1 VNAYISMGKPEKAM
15 DKVLKEIKKRPDDLE
30 LMADLSMIYK
40 VMGKKRDA
48 METAQKIIRSRPESP
63 VGYMTLAMIHQD
75 DKEFDK
81 AIEVLRKGSAL
92 KDINI
97 SMMLGNVYFLK
108 KDYKSAMDYYR
119 KVDAAKPGY
128 IPAIFQQGSLFQTMG
143 RKKDAIA
150 QYQKILRLSQNHVPT
165 LKNLAYLYAED
176 KKDAAMALQL
186 AARAYTFA
194 PGDGMVQDT
203 LGFVQLKNGK
213 THEGLTT
220 LKKAVE
226 LVPNNP
232 SILYHLALAYKDTGD
247 RQKAI
252 ESLQKAI
259 KLGEFPEL
267 SESKQLLA
275 RMQK

>member
-1 VNAYISMGKPEKAM
+1 MLWKP
-15 DKVLKEIKKRPDDLE
+15 LKK
-30 LMADLSMIYK
+30 SFS
-40 VMGKKRDA
+40 
-48 METAQKIIRSRPESP
+48 SRPESP

-108 KDYKSAMDYYR
+108 KDYQSAMEYYR

-128 IPAIFQQGSLFQTMG
+128 IPAIFQQGSIFQTTG

-165 LKNLAYLYAED
+165 LNNLAYLYAED

-247 RQKAI
+247 KQKAV

-259 KLGEFPEL
+259 KLGDFPEL
-267 SESKQLLA
+267 SEAKQLLA